1 MREAQVFLLV
11 EDNEN
16 DALLLS
22 RAFSRSHLVN
32 PLHVLK
38 TGEEAIEYLQGTGR
52 FSNRAE
58 FPLPAV
64 LLLDLHLPGISGF
77 EVLRWIRSQRALAAL
92 RVIVLT
98 SSSSIQDVNQAYRL
112 GANSFL
118 VKPMDLEHLCRMT
131 EALEGYWIWMDRA
144 PDLARDDTHA
154 PSTAL
159 EPGQGQ
165 NHSCVGQL
173 RPSTEFPR

>member
-16 DALLLS
+16 DALLLT
-22 RAFSRSHLVN
+22 RAFSRSNLVN

-58 FPLPAV
+58 YPLPVV
-64 LLLDLHLPGISGF
+64 LLLDLNLPGISGF
-77 EVLRWIRSQRALAAL
+77 DWIRGQRSLAAL

-144 PDLARDDTHA
+144 PEVER
-154 PSTAL
+154 
-159 EPGQGQ
+159 E
-165 NHSCVGQL
+165 
-173 RPSTEFPR
+173 RPKEIPRTV